1 MFGCREERE
10 QVDGM
15 ISMFANMEMPEYKFE
30 NKKEESKIAHK
41 VPYDYQTVSYISK

>member
-1 MFGCREERE
+1 MEMQERE

-30 NKKEESKIAHK
+30 HKKEESKINHK
-41 VPYDYQTVSYISK
+41 APYNYQPVNYLS